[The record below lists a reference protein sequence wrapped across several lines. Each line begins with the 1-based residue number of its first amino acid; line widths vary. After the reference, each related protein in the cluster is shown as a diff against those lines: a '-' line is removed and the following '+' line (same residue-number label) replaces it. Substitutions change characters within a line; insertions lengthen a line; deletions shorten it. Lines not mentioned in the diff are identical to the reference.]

1 MDETL
6 IHYTEVNKN
15 GSLLIRPYCLEFL
28 AETAKYYELVIF
40 TAAVK

>member
-6 IHYTEVNKN
+6 IHYFENNKQ

-28 AETAKYYELVIF
+28 EEMAKYY
-40 TAAVK
+40 